1 MSTQHVVLISG
12 VHQHMIYPLVEAPCR
27 NRTRDILSTKQAL
40 YQNELMGRWKSIAA
54 SYLVAAVQVVAD

>member
-1 MSTQHVVLISG
+1 MTAFLVQAYTNTFFVLLNI
-12 VHQHMIYPLVEAPCR
+12 APCR